1 MEAIHPQLRKLRG
14 VNLAG
19 WLVLETWITPSLF
32 ASTGS
37 FDEEGLARAVREER
51 FREILEK
58 HRNEFITKM
67 DFEAIAIRGY
77 NAVRLPVPWH
87 LFGPEGPEPT
97 TVPECAGYVASSL
110 DWAEEYGLRVIL
122 DLASVPGMGVAPNGH
137 SIVVGEDGD
146 WRPGA
151 LAIVGEIAR
160 RFGSHPAL
168 LAIEPLEEPVVER
181 RRGFRTVGGLPLP
194 ILRNYYRD
202 CYALVREVAG
212 PSLALLLSCGG
223 RPEAWK
229 RFMVSSRYENVWLDV
244 HCYQF
249 DESILLTGP
258 AGLRILA
265 KRSEDALKEAE
276 TGGLPVVVGEWS
288 AALPVGSA
296 IVTPEGRIA
305 LERIYASVQMQEFS
319 EAKGWFFQTW
329 KTESRLSSWDAR
341 IALSS
346 FERGMLN

>member
-1 MEAIHPQLRKLRG
+1 MEVLHPQLRKLRG

-58 HRNEFITKM
+58 HRHEFITKM

-87 LFGPEGPEPT
+87 LFGPEGPEPSMM
-97 TVPECAGYVASSL
+97 PECASYVASAL
-110 DWAEEYGLRVIL
+110 DWAAEYGLRVVL

-137 SIVVGEDGD
+137 SIVIDADRD
-146 WRPGA
+146 WRPSM
-151 LAIVGEIAR
+151 LAVVGEIAR
-160 RFGSHPAL
+160 RFGKHPAL
-168 LAIEPLEEPVVER
+168 LALEPLEEPVVER
-181 RRGFRTVGGLPLP
+181 RHGLRMLGGVPLP
-194 ILRNYYRD
+194 VLRNYYRS

-212 PSLALLLSCGG
+212 PSLVLLLSCGG

-249 DESILLTGP
+249 DESILLAGP

-265 KRSEDALKEAE
+265 KRSADALEVASSS
-276 TGGLPVVVGEWS
+276 GFPVVVGEWS

-296 IVTPEGRIA
+296 TVTPEGRIA
-305 LERIYASVQMQEFS
+305 LERIYASVQMQAFS

>member
-1 MEAIHPQLRKLRG
+1 MEAFRPGPPKFRG

-32 ASTGS
+32 ASTGT
-37 FDEEGLARAVREER
+37 FDEESLAATVREGR
-51 FREILEK
+51 FREILDK
-58 HRNEFITKM
+58 HRREFITKM
-67 DFEAIAIRGY
+67 DFEAIAVRGY

-87 LFGPEGPEPT
+87 LFGAEGPEPSNL
-97 TVPECAGYVASSL
+97 PECASYVASAL

-122 DLASVPGMGVAPNGH
+122 DLASVPGMAVAPNGH
-137 SIVVGEDGD
+137 SIVVAEEGD
-146 WRPGA
+146 WRAGA
-151 LAIVGEIAR
+151 LAVVGELAR
-160 RFGSHPAL
+160 RYGGHPAL
-168 LAIEPLEEPVVER
+168 AAIEPLEEPVVER
-181 RRGFRTVGGLPLP
+181 RRGLRVSGGLPLP
-194 ILRNYYRD
+194 ILRNHYRD

-212 PSLALLLSCGG
+212 PGLVLMLSCAG
-223 RPEAWK
+223 RPDAW
-229 RFMVSSRYENVWLDV
+229 RHFMTSSRFENVWLDV

-249 DESILLTGP
+249 DESILLAGP

-265 KRSEDALKEAE
+265 ERSKEALE
-276 TGGLPVVVGEWS
+276 EAERGGLPVVVGEWS

-296 IVTPEGRIA
+296 TVTPEGRIA
-305 LERIYASVQMQEFS
+305 LERIYASVQMQTFS
-319 EAKGWFFQTW
+319 EARGWFFQTW